1 MPKQIKDTGFKFGH
15 GGEECM
21 HMSAS
26 CGHALGLAACVY
38 LTLREKVQDGGTV
51 CFNLWD
57 LSPHDCP
64 GRHHPP
70 LVGSRR

>member
-1 MPKQIKDTGFKFGH
+1 MPPRETESGAVGDAKAK
-15 GGEECM
+15 ECM
-21 HMSAS
+21 HAYECIMP
-26 CGHALGLAACVY
+26 LAWLRVY